1 MNKAFVPRFGLLC
14 STILMFRFSS
24 TYIRGVR
31 VSRLYF
37 TNAVLKQA
45 MKFSSAIV
53 PSFGVGQ
60 TLRAPWCLCPQNNL
74 NNSIIKSSWRS
85 SLVWGICCR
94 RFRKI
99 LFEYNWQEIK
109 QISFENVFSIRWRR
123 RWRFYIEM
131 SCWLGKDNVIADW
144 RRSFS
149 QLQNQALGEKIK
161 WNKKGSMADLWIC

>member
-1 MNKAFVPRFGLLC
+1 MDYKNK
-14 STILMFRFSS
+14 IKKK
-24 TYIRGVR
+24 YIRGVR

-60 TLRAPWCLCPQNNL
+60 TLRAPWCLCPQNKL
-74 NNSIIKSSWRS
+74 NNSIIKSSWTS
-85 SLVWGICCR
+85 SFVWGICCK

-99 LFEYNWQEIK
+99 FFEFFATVVGKCKYIWQQNQ
-109 QISFENVFSIRWRR
+109 QIWFENVFNTRWRRRR

-131 SCWLGKDNVIADW
+131 SCWLGEDNVIADW
-144 RRSFS
+144 TRSFS
-149 QLQNQALGEKIK
+149 QLQNQALGKNLNEIM
-161 WNKKGSMADLWIC
+161 KGSMADFWIC